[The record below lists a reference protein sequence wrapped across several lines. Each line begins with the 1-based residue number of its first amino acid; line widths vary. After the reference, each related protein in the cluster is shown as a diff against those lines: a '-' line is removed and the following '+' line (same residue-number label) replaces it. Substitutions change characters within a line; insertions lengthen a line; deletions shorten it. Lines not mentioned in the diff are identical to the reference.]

1 MGNSNDAI
9 LNLYDMAADK
19 RKQIGNIA
27 RLYKMSIEE
36 VEKIITSSG
45 REIPKKRGPKPKL
58 KEEERNTDSV
68 RNNNDSEENKAK
80 NQQKDAKRE
89 VILPDIVKEIITREI
104 DDLDSKIKLHEQAI
118 ENYKNRYTALANFI
132 KNPLGW
138 NLSQD
143 ESHCSNASDISGG
156 RKEDHVKE
164 DI

>member
-1 MGNSNDAI
+1 MKKTNDSI
-9 LNLYDMAADK
+9 LELYDAAVDK
-19 RKQIGNIA
+19 RKQILNIA
-27 RLYKMSIEE
+27 KLFMIS
-36 VEKIITSSG
+36 VEDVEAIIKDAG

-58 KEEERNTDSV
+58 KEEERNTDSE

-80 NQQKDAKRE
+80 NQQKDARTE
-89 VILPDIVKEIITREI
+89 FILPDIVKDIITREI

-156 RKEDHVKE
+156 RKEDHVE
-164 DI
+164 ENI

>member
-1 MGNSNDAI
+1 MKKTNDSI
-9 LNLYDMAADK
+9 LELYDAAVDK
-19 RKQIGNIA
+19 RKQILNIA
-27 RLYKMSIEE
+27 KLFMIP
-36 VEKIITSSG
+36 VEDVEAIITDAG
-45 REIPKKRGPKPKL
+45 RSIPKKRGLKQKS
-58 KEEERNTDSV
+58 KEEASPTDSEKK
-68 RNNNDSEENKAK
+68 NAK
-80 NQQKDAKRE
+80 NQQKDARTE
-89 VILPDIVKEIITREI
+89 FILPDIVKDIITREI

-164 DI
+164 NI

>member
-58 KEEERNTDSV
+58 KEEERNTDSE

-89 VILPDIVKEIITREI
+89 VIITREI